1 MNAAQSVTATFAQT
15 QYTLNVGV
23 AGSGTVT
30 SSPAG
35 VSCPSVCTMNY
46 ASGTPVMLTATPIGG
61 ATFNGWGGACS
72 GNGSCLVTMNS
83 LESVTA
89 MFSSSGGGPSSQT
102 FVSAT
107 LGSDSNP
114 CTRTSPCLTFAAA
127 LAQTTAGGE
136 IGVLDPGDFGP
147 VTITRAISIF
157 NDTVGVAGTISSS
170 GTSGIVVSAGAN
182 DLVKLRGL
190 IFDGLNSSVSGIQIN
205 SALRVTIQ
213 NCVIQEFG
221 PSAAGIN
228 VTPSN
233 SMTLKIQDST
243 IINNNNIGVNI
254 KPSGGA
260 TVYASIDRTRIDNN
274 AGDGVHADG
283 TGGGSV
289 LLALSDSSMSVN
301 VGNGLVVLSGPGN
314 AKATAI
320 RDSFGTNGGAGIKAD
335 QSGGGSA
342 AATVGSSMFADD
354 LGGAISL
361 VGGGTVYTLSNNEL
375 SGPPGNSPTPLS
387 PL

>member
-1 MNAAQSVTATFAQT
+1 MHPH
-15 QYTLNVGV
+15 V
-23 AGSGTVT
+23 AL
-30 SSPAG
+30 P
-35 VSCPSVCTMNY
+35 
-46 ASGTPVMLTATPIGG
+46 
-61 ATFNGWGGACS
+61 
-72 GNGSCLVTMNS
+72 
-83 LESVTA
+83 
-89 MFSSSGGGPSSQT
+89 
-102 FVSAT
+102 
-107 LGSDSNP
+107 
-114 CTRTSPCLTFAAA
+114 
-127 LAQTTAGGE
+127 
-136 IGVLDPGDFGP
+136 VLDPGDFGP

-157 NDTVGVAGTISSS
+157 NDAVGVAGTISSS

-243 IINNNNIGVNI
+243 IINNNIGVNI

-260 TVYASIDRTRIDNN
+260 TVYASIERTRIDNN

-283 TGGGSV
+283 TGGGPV
-289 LLALSDSSMSVN
+289 LLNISDSSMSVN
-301 VGNGLVVLSGPGN
+301 AGNGLVVLSGPSN
-314 AKATAI
+314 AKANVI
-320 RDSFGTNGGAGIKAD
+320 RGSFGTNGGAGIKAD

-361 VGGGTVYTLSNNEL
+361 VGGGIVFTLSNNEL